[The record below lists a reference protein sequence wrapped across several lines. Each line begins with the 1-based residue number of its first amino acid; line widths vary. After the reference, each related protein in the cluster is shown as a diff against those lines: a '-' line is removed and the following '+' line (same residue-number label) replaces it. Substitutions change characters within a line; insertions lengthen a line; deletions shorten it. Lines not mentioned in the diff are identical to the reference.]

1 MSSNVTRLFPE
12 EPDDGLDG
20 LQAIKLGGLRD
31 RCLACGADFG
41 ESHVYKR
48 LRVCPRCRYH
58 YSISARRHI
67 AALAD
72 PGTFNET
79 NRWLKSLDP
88 IEFTQRVA
96 YRARLVQDQERT
108 GLTEAAVTGTCS
120 IGGVEVVIV
129 VLDFSFLGGSMGM
142 VVGEKITLAIEMGAR
157 KKLPV
162 VAVLTSGGARIQEG
176 VMSLQ
181 QMAKTVI
188 ALESLK
194 RKAVPFIGVLG
205 NPCTGQVLASFASKA
220 DVLFAEPGAHIGFA
234 PFRAIQEAEG
244 EDVKPDEYTSER
256 MLEAGHIDRVTDR
269 EQLKHEV
276 ATVLDLISPDFKLTT
291 SRRSRP
297 PRPAVT
303 PLEPWE
309 MVQIARRPDRPRS
322 RDYIDEIFSNFMEL
336 HGDRLQGDDPSVV
349 TGIARIG
356 GESVVVVAQ
365 QKQTVPR
372 DEDDEHRHDMRGDIT
387 PEGFRKAA
395 RAVRLAERFRMP
407 LITFIDTPGP
417 KIGIEYERRGLA
429 AAISS
434 MIDEMARVETPTI
447 SVLIGEGGSEAALSF
462 SIADRFL
469 MLQNAIYSPMAPEEA
484 AGELRDSG
492 REQEVAKALRLT
504 SNDCLQMGIIDEV
517 VPEPVGGAHTSPGET
532 ARLLKRSLMRELSDL
547 RDVHRRTL
555 ARRRQKKYRKMGEY
569 GSRFQLAVRGEVKA
583 WQAAFSAGVKAFRNP
598 DEESASDTEGTGGDT
613 VSEEDGRPEA
623 QNE

>member
-1 MSSNVTRLFPE
+1 M
-12 EPDDGLDG
+12 LD
-20 LQAIKLGGLRD
+20 
-31 RCLACGADFG
+31 
-41 ESHVYKR
+41 
-48 LRVCPRCRYH
+48 
-58 YSISARRHI
+58 YS
-67 AALAD
+67 
-72 PGTFNET
+72 FM
-79 NRWLKSLDP
+79 
-88 IEFTQRVA
+88 
-96 YRARLVQDQERT
+96 
-108 GLTEAAVTGTCS
+108 
-120 IGGVEVVIV
+120 
-129 VLDFSFLGGSMGM
+129 GGSMGM
-142 VVGEKITLAIEMGAR
+142 VVGEKIALAIEMGAR

-194 RKAVPFIGVLG
+194 RRAVPFIAVLG
-205 NPCTGQVLASFASKA
+205 DPCTGQVLASFASKA
-220 DVLFAEPGAHIGFA
+220 DVIFAEPGAHIGFA
-234 PFRAIQEAEG
+234 PFRAIQEADG
-244 EDVKPDEYTSER
+244 DDVSPDDYISER
-256 MLEAGHIDRVTDR
+256 LLEAGQLDRVTDR
-269 EQLKHEV
+269 EQMKHEV
-276 ATVLDLISPDFKLTT
+276 ASVLDLISPDFKLTS

-297 PRPAVT
+297 PRPVVT

-309 MVQIARRPDRPRS
+309 MVQLARRPDRPRS
-322 RDYIDEIFSNFMEL
+322 REYVDRIFSNFIEL
-336 HGDRLQGDDPSVV
+336 HGDRLIGDDPAVV
-349 TGIARIG
+349 AGIGRIG

-365 QKQTVPR
+365 QKQNPSKS
-372 DEDDEHRHDMRGDIT
+372 ENAEHRHDMRGDIT

-417 KIGIEYERRGLA
+417 RIGLEYERRGLA
-429 AAISS
+429 PAISS
-434 MIDEMARVETPTI
+434 LIAEMAGVEIPTI
-447 SVLIGEGGSEAALSF
+447 SVLVGEGGSEAALAF

-504 SNDCLQMGIIDEV
+504 SNDCIQMGIIDEV
-517 VPEPVGGAHTSPGET
+517 VPEPAAGAHASPDET

-555 ARRRQKKYRKMGEY
+555 ARRRQKKYRSMGEY
-569 GSRFQLAVRGEVKA
+569 GSRFRQAMQGEVRA
-583 WQAAFSAGVKAFRNP
+583 WQAAFSAGMKALRRSDEAEEPTP
-598 DEESASDTEGTGGDT
+598 DAEEEHGPETD
-613 VSEEDGRPEA
+613 RPEA